1 MLQGEHLQ
9 ICNLYNALK
18 KHVKIYQIKRSL
30 RSSGRTALTVPS
42 TCLRTER
49 DRSFAVR
56 APHLRNDLP
65 EESPAS
71 FHHYQ
76 ITVKASFY
84 RKACVYNSVSP
95 FIAEEF
101 YLISLSVLLH
111 PLHFWLRFVVVT
123 VLIGLFLTSFSLT
136 A

>member
-1 MLQGEHLQ
+1 MLQREHLQ

-18 KHVKIYQIKRSL
+18 KHVNIFQIKRSL
-30 RSSGRTALTVPS
+30 RSSGRTVLTVPS

-56 APHLRNDLP
+56 APRPRNDLP

-84 RKACVYNSVSP
+84 RKACV
-95 FIAEEF
+95 
-101 YLISLSVLLH
+101 
-111 PLHFWLRFVVVT
+111 
-123 VLIGLFLTSFSLT
+123 
-136 A
+136 